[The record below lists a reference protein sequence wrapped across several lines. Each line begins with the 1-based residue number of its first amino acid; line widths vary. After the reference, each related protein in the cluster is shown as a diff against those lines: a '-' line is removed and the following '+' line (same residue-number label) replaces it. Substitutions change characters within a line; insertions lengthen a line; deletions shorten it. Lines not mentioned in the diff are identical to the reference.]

1 MALSAQ
7 GDQEGDDCAG
17 GAPGRGDTPV
27 QGDSDEGPG
36 AAGLGPDTEDPE
48 GQSPPGNLP
57 SSPNIG
63 EMCPSLLSFWKE
75 RAGSVAGVLAG
86 GLAAEQG
93 CGPGPDT
100 EQLGVSLR
108 CVCESSPL
116 PPRAPR
122 LREVT

>member
-1 MALSAQ
+1 MAVSAQ
-7 GDQEGDDCAG
+7 GDLEGDGCAG
-17 GAPGRGDTPV
+17 GPPGLGDTPV

-36 AAGLGPDTEDPE
+36 VAGLGLDTEDPE

-63 EMCPSLLSFWKE
+63 EVPLFYSPSGRNWVSTDRLGGRSARC
-75 RAGSVAGVLAG
+75 RAWLWP
-86 GLAAEQG
+86 
-93 CGPGPDT
+93 GPGS

-108 CVCESSPL
+108 CVRESSAL
-116 PPRAPR
+116 PPRTPR